1 MIKAICIVC
10 FKIYK
15 NEDDEREEMCQ
26 THGLCDGCLEKVRVE
41 NKKKREVI
49 K

>member
-10 FKIYK
+10 SKVYRQ
-15 NEDDEREEMCQ
+15 ETDDKQELLQ
-26 THGLCDGCLEKVRVE
+26 THGLCDECLEKVRTE
-41 NKKKREVI
+41 NKKKREVV